1 MLLPSFS
8 FKNKPPR
15 KALAENLGP
24 FMPTCFSLIYKYIKM
39 EVICISI
46 LSYMESTD
54 YRLTN
59 PGKDAGLDGITPRVV
74 RELAVEIAPVL
85 TTIYQVSHN
94 LGTVLCDWRVGVP
107 SVAPVL
113 MTGDCP

>member
-1 MLLPSFS
+1 M
-8 FKNKPPR
+8 
-15 KALAENLGP
+15 
-24 FMPTCFSLIYKYIKM
+24 YKRQYIKM

-59 PGKDAGLDGITPRVV
+59 PGKDAGLGGITPRAV

-107 SVAPVL
+107 GVAPVL

>member
-1 MLLPSFS
+1 MFLPSFIS
-8 FKNKPPR
+8 KNKPPW

-24 FMPTCFSLIYKYIKM
+24 FMPTCFSLIFIYIKM

-59 PGKDAGLDGITPRVV
+59 PGKDAGLEGITPRVV

-85 TTIYQVSHN
+85 TTIYQISHN
-94 LGTVLCDWRVGVP
+94 LGTVLCD
-107 SVAPVL
+107 
-113 MTGDCP
+113 